1 MKGMKRILS
10 LFCAAVVLCTGINL
24 SYAAESADG
33 GYSEYK
39 YMIDILNAL
48 NITKISEKG
57 FSATDK
63 VSRETFALSVAQMM
77 SDDPQSL
84 AAEPTGDLSA
94 KDAGMLYL
102 RSVGLIDGTDENVYE
117 PKRNITLEQAI
128 KISVSAL
135 GYGDISY
142 YKGGY
147 SSGFIGEAKRAGLLD
162 GVNAPS
168 ASDLELGDCV
178 KLLYNLLRTDV
189 LEQKT
194 FGSSNTYY
202 RVDGNTLVSVYRNIR
217 RGEGV
222 VSANRFSGLYSENEA
237 TDDDRVVI
245 DKVSYKTGTT
255 NAEDYLGYSTEYYYL
270 EPKGSDD
277 RTILY
282 ITPRTSNRVLKIMSR
297 DIVSF
302 DGKSYSYENK
312 NGKTADAAIADS
324 AVVLYNGVFQNSLD
338 RDKFI
343 PEYGSVEFI
352 SNDGDG
358 KYDVVKIESIDTVIV
373 SMVSS
378 DSLVIYDK
386 FSQDFNIDLTDAE
399 YEIGG
404 GVKAVS
410 GLVEGN
416 IVESVKIEYSGGT
429 YYKMTAVCDTV
440 NETVEKI
447 KADSGNGNSA
457 ASEYG
462 VIYLAGEGYTVS
474 ERLKALFADGSII
487 KPSINTAYV
496 FSFNSLGEL
505 VYMDEV
511 SEKGYRV
518 AYFKRFALGD
528 GSIDPER
535 KVRVFDQSGNWETY
549 TLAKNIKLNGNRIKS
564 NTLKN
569 MDLYIGKVCKYEL
582 NIAGEVT
589 SLYFPSED
597 DENFRTVYSI
607 KNAYYRTYSAG
618 GYFGAQN
625 DKNAAAC
632 SLDPSACVFVVP
644 NKEPADVNEL
654 ADGYQYA
661 VLLPGKLK
669 TYITYSSVEI
679 YNTTGEI
686 GIGDAAV
693 AKIKNNGYAYNHYG
707 DRPIVISNIENTM
720 VGDEVKPVI
729 NGYYNGNT
737 IQIII
742 DDHRSDQSTL
752 PLKSGD
758 AIYCFTQD
766 DGELRLYDDLQYYHK
781 ILDYDEQNP
790 VFAQSFN
797 WNLASPVGVSYS
809 SSLSGDQ
816 RIRFGSVYKVNSDYL
831 WLNVSDDPS
840 DTSAVEAA
848 KCSNARVYVY
858 DKDDEEFE
866 IGKVSDIV
874 GYTSDRTNYSKA
886 LIVYNGGF
894 TEIVIY

>member
-84 AAEPTGDLSA
+84 AAEPTGDLTA

-217 RGEGV
+217 R
-222 VSANRFSGLYSENEA
+222 
-237 TDDDRVVI
+237 
-245 DKVSYKTGTT
+245 
-255 NAEDYLGYSTEYYYL
+255 
-270 EPKGSDD
+270 
-277 RTILY
+277 
-282 ITPRTSNRVLKIMSR
+282 
-297 DIVSF
+297 
-302 DGKSYSYENK
+302 
-312 NGKTADAAIADS
+312 
-324 AVVLYNGVFQNSLD
+324 
-338 RDKFI
+338 
-343 PEYGSVEFI
+343 
-352 SNDGDG
+352 
-358 KYDVVKIESIDTVIV
+358 
-373 SMVSS
+373 
-378 DSLVIYDK
+378 
-386 FSQDFNIDLTDAE
+386 
-399 YEIGG
+399 
-404 GVKAVS
+404 
-410 GLVEGN
+410 
-416 IVESVKIEYSGGT
+416 
-429 YYKMTAVCDTV
+429 
-440 NETVEKI
+440 
-447 KADSGNGNSA
+447 
-457 ASEYG
+457 
-462 VIYLAGEGYTVS
+462 GEGYTVS